1 MFQNTQLTSAIG
13 YKTNRI
19 IFSKP
24 VQGSVPNTP
33 ITYKRIN
40 IGTQNEDGTTG
51 ELILETIGSLFS
63 FGISPCTDPKT
74 NEVTGYSMGL
84 CMWDK
89 DNPSSDEKEWSEV
102 FTNIVE
108 RCKDYLVENRDQIS
122 RFDLERGDLKKL
134 NPLYWK
140 KDEKGRI
147 VESAGPILSPKLI
160 QSKKL
165 NKVLTNFYNENGE
178 EIDFNELIKKRCYVK
193 GAIKIESIFIGKDIY
208 LQVKLYEAEVRM
220 IDSGVK
226 RLLKRPVPREQVS
239 ISNDCKPNMFDSDNE
254 EDEPEKE
261 EKKIVN
267 KIIEKDNDD
276 TGSIKGDSDSESEEE
291 EPKKKSPV
299 KRGANKVTMSSV
311 TKKLKK

>member
-13 YKTNRI
+13 YNTNRI

-33 ITYKRIN
+33 ITFKRIN

-89 DNPSSDEKEWSEV
+89 DNPSSEEKEWTDV

-108 RCKDYLVENRDQIS
+108 KCKDHLTTNRDQIS

-140 KDEKGRI
+140 KDDKGRI
-147 VESAGPILSPKLI
+147 VDNSGPILSPKLI

-178 EIDFNELIKKRCYVK
+178 EIDFNDLIKKRCYVK

-208 LQVKLYEAEVRM
+208 LQVKFYEAEVRM
-220 IDSGVK
+220 IESGVK
-226 RLLKRPVPREQVS
+226 RLLRRPTPKEQVS
-239 ISNDCKPNMFDSDNE
+239 ISNESKPSMFDSDDE

-267 KIIEKDNDD
+267 KILEKNDDDD
-276 TGSIKGDSDSESEEE
+276 TGSIKGDSESESEEE

-299 KRGANKVTMSSV
+299 KKGATKITMSMA
-311 TKKLKK
+311 KKVKK

>member
-13 YKTNRI
+13 YNTERI
-19 IFSKP
+19 IFSKS

-40 IGTQNEDGTTG
+40 IGTKNEDGTTG
-51 ELILETIGSLFS
+51 ELIFETIGSLFS

-74 NEVTGYSMGL
+74 NEITGYSMGL

-89 DNPSSDEKEWSEV
+89 DNPTNEEKEWTDIFAKV
-102 FTNIVE
+102 VE
-108 RCKDYLVENRDQIS
+108 KCKDHLVQNRDQIT

-140 KDEKGRI
+140 KDEKGR
-147 VESAGPILSPKLI
+147 VLDNAGPILSPKLI

-178 EIDFNELIKKRCYVK
+178 EIDFNQLIKKRCYVK

-208 LQVKLYEAEVRM
+208 LQVKLYEAEIRM
-220 IDSGVK
+220 IDSGVE
-226 RLLKRPVPREQVS
+226 RLLKRPSPSYSKVS
-239 ISNDCKPNMFDSDNE
+239 ISNDSKPTMFDSDNE
-254 EDEPEKE
+254 EDEPE
-261 EKKIVN
+261 EKKQPSI
-267 KIIEKDNDD
+267 KPDKDDD
-276 TGSIKGDSDSESEEE
+276 TGSINGDSESEDED
-291 EPKKKSPV
+291 EPKKLSTATA
-299 KRGANKVTMSSV
+299 KRPTRVPMSAIKK
-311 TKKLKK
+311 TKK

>member
-13 YKTNRI
+13 YNTDRI

-24 VQGSVPNTP
+24 VHGSVPNTP

-40 IGTQNEDGTTG
+40 IGTKNDDGTTG
-51 ELILETIGSLFS
+51 ELIFDTIGSLFS

-74 NEVTGYSMGL
+74 TEVTGYSMGL
-84 CMWDK
+84 CMWEK
-89 DNPSSDEKEWSEV
+89 DNPSNEEKEWTDV
-102 FTNIVE
+102 FSKVIE
-108 RCKDYLVENRDQIS
+108 KCKDYLVNNRDQIA

-140 KDEKGRI
+140 KDEKGRL
-147 VESAGPILSPKLI
+147 VDNAGPILSPKLI

-178 EIDFNELIKKRCYVK
+178 EIDFNSLTKKRCYVK

-208 LQVKLYEAEVRM
+208 LQVKLYEAEVRL

-226 RLLKRPVPREQVS
+226 RLLKRPTPRETPVL
-239 ISNDCKPNMFDSDNE
+239 ISDNAKPSMFESDNE
-254 EDEPEKE
+254 EDDEPE
-261 EKKIVN
+261 EKKSEFVKN
-267 KIIEKDNDD
+267 DEDD
-276 TGSIKGDSDSESEEE
+276 TGSINGSSESESED
-291 EPKKKSPV
+291 EPKIQTPVTVPKRVATRISASTIKK
-299 KRGANKVTMSSV
+299 A
-311 TKKLKK
+311 KK

>member
-13 YKTNRI
+13 YKTDRI

-40 IGTQNEDGTTG
+40 IGTKNEDGTSG

-84 CMWDK
+84 CLWDK
-89 DNPSSDEKEWSEV
+89 DNASSEEKEWTDV

-108 RCKDYLVENRDQIS
+108 KCKDYLVENRDQIS

-140 KDEKGRI
+140 KDDKGR
-147 VESAGPILSPKLI
+147 VVDNAGPILSPKLI

-178 EIDFNELIKKRCYVK
+178 EINFNELIKKRCYVK

-220 IDSGVK
+220 IETGVK
-226 RLLKRPVPREQVS
+226 KLLKRPTPRDTVT
-239 ISNDCKPNMFDSDNE
+239 ISNDVKPTMFDSDNE
-254 EDEPEKE
+254 EDEPEQKQE
-261 EKKIVN
+261 IKKNN
-267 KIIEKDNDD
+267 KSDDDD
-276 TGSIKGDSDSESEEE
+276 TGSINGDSESESEE

-299 KRGANKVTMSSV
+299 KRTSNRVAISSV
-311 TKKLKK
+311 AKKLKK

>member
-13 YKTNRI
+13 YNTNQI

-24 VQGSVPNTP
+24 VNGSVPNTP

-40 IGTQNEDGTTG
+40 IGTKNEDGTTG
-51 ELILETIGSLFS
+51 ELIFETVGSLFS
-63 FGISPCTDPKT
+63 FGISSCTDPKT
-74 NEVTGYSMGL
+74 NDITGYSMGL

-89 DNPSSDEKEWSEV
+89 DNPSNEEKEWTEV
-102 FTNIVE
+102 FSNVVE
-108 RCKDYLVENRDQIS
+108 KCKDYLVNNRDQIS

-140 KDEKGRI
+140 KDEKGR
-147 VESAGPILSPKLI
+147 VVDNSGPILSPKLI

-178 EIDFNELIKKRCYVK
+178 EIEFNELVKKRCYVK

-208 LQVKLYEAEVRM
+208 LQVKLYEAEVRL

-226 RLLKRPVPREQVS
+226 RLLKRPTPRETPVL
-239 ISNDCKPNMFDSDNE
+239 ISNNVKPHIFESDNE
-254 EDEPEKE
+254 EDEPE
-261 EKKIVN
+261 EKKTEIV
-267 KIIEKDNDD
+267 KNDED
-276 TGSIKGDSDSESEEE
+276 DSGSIDGSSDSED
-291 EPKKKSPV
+291 EPKQQTPVTVPKRVATRISASAVKK
-299 KRGANKVTMSSV
+299 A
-311 TKKLKK
+311 KK